1 MWAILF
7 DWADEGL
14 KRGLKG
20 VFGPRSVL
28 LTGGGKKGKDLPD
41 DWRERVTDFLGFDNF
56 YEMYATSEMMGLC
69 MMCEK
74 GNYHIPPIIVPFM
87 LDPVTG
93 APLPRKEDRK
103 STRLNSSP

>member
-74 GNYHIPPIIVPFM
+74 GNYHIRSEERRV
-87 LDPVTG
+87 G
-93 APLPRKEDRK
+93 KECV
-103 STRLNSSP
+103 STCRSRWSP